1 MKNASKLAHR
11 LTRRAIDEGLADA
24 TWEELRDR
32 VDSFTASDLDCVE
45 LDIMT
50 DMVFSLMAKAVQPTS
65 RMVYVEPAG
74 VWQTVTD

>member
-11 LTRRAIDEGLADA
+11 LTRRAIDDGLADA
-24 TWEELRDR
+24 TWEELRDH
-32 VDSFTASDLDCVE
+32 VDIYTGSE
-45 LDIMT
+45 LDYVGLDICT
-50 DMVFSLMAKAVQPTS
+50 DMVFSLVAKAKEKEP

>member
-1 MKNASKLAHR
+1 MKNVSKLAHR
-11 LTRRAIDEGLADA
+11 LTRRVIDEGLADA

-32 VDSFTASDLDCVE
+32 VDIYTASDLDCVE

-50 DMVFSLMAKAVQPTS
+50 DMVFSLVAKAKEKES

-74 VWQTVTD
+74 VWQTVSD